1 LLFFFFFVFG
11 VGMAVVAIA
20 QVLLGEGYY
29 AERSAKQAVEIL
41 ERRSEFL
48 DSKINSTK
56 VHIGDLEAEAAFVKN
71 IADEAAVCSLS
82 LFLCPSISF
91 FCCFDS
97 WVLLLPGLFLGGSH
111 VKSFFLDLD

>member
-1 LLFFFFFVFG
+1 MV
-11 VGMAVVAIA
+11 IA

-48 DSKINSTK
+48 DSKINATK
-56 VHIGDLEAEAAFVKN
+56 VHIGDLEAEATVVKN

-82 LFLCPSISF
+82 LSFSVHPSLSF
-91 FCCFDS
+91 VALITGCCFYPDCS
-97 WVLLLPGLFLGGSH
+97 WGNPILRVFSWT
-111 VKSFFLDLD
+111 